1 MVASKWDGLL
11 ARAAARRSKQAFT
24 LIELL
29 VVIAIIAIL
38 AAMLLPALS
47 KAKAK
52 AQQTYCKNGVK
63 QLALGTQ
70 LYVTDYNDTFPACA
84 SRSTYG
90 FQVEDWIYWRD
101 QAPYP
106 LEKSPI
112 FVLIGG
118 GRNTNIF
125 RCPMDKN
132 DKDRIAQSSPI
143 YPCSYTMTSYDLV
156 NNQNVHGLTSV
167 FTEHAAFRQTMVRN
181 PSMKILL
188 AEEVAQRAAPDNP
201 DPTYAYVIDD
211 GRYVPT
217 GNRLTGRHNNKADVG
232 FVDGHVDAVSW
243 KFGTNVI
250 NSQADL

>member
-1 MVASKWDGLL
+1 LKSDGW
-11 ARAAARRSKQAFT
+11 RATALGRQPRKAFT

-47 KAKAK
+47 KAKMK
-52 AQQTYCKNGVK
+52 AQQTSCRNGLK
-63 QLALGTQ
+63 QLEMGTL
-70 LYVTDYNDTFPACA
+70 LYLTDYNDIFPACA

-112 FVLIGG
+112 FYLIGG

-156 NNQNVHGLTSV
+156 NNQNVHGMTSI
-167 FTEHAAFRQTMVRN
+167 FTAHAPFRQGMVRN
-181 PSMKILL
+181 PALKILL
-188 AEEVAQRAAPDNP
+188 AEEVATHAAPDNP
-201 DPTYAYVIDD
+201 DPSYTAVIDD

-217 GNRLTGRHNNKADVG
+217 GNRLTGRHNGKADVG
-232 FVDGHVDAVSW
+232 FVDGHVEAVSW
-243 KFGTNVI
+243 RFATNVI